1 MKMSNLK
8 RQSQPSVNDDITG
21 YLSHEYLRKMMIT
34 GEKPDQD
41 EFEAAAYEGCLL
53 PCHQMEVA
61 R

>member
-1 MKMSNLK
+1 MKMSHPK

-21 YLSHEYLRKMMIT
+21 YLSHEYLRKMLVT
-34 GEKPDQD
+34 GEKPEED

-53 PCHQMEVA
+53 PCHQMEVT